1 MEDSKIPS
9 KSLFGLRSN
18 LLFGSSSDF
27 LFVFDDLRLV
37 DDDII
42 GDGGLDSELL
52 SWIRFVGKHNL
63 NLDSHDS
70 LLEENVSDGDIDV
83 VVLGLTSADH
93 VSLLEFHGLGS
104 LLLELTG
111 DNDFATLSTI
121 LDNGLNN
128 VVSSQSKRDVLEELV
143 VHGFNLSG
151 SAETLVLDGV
161 SENLDLIIRVSES
174 LLEELS
180 EFLVFLSLNTNN
192 LLGLS

>member
-1 MEDSKIPS
+1 
-9 KSLFGLRSN
+9 
-18 LLFGSSSDF
+18 
-27 LFVFDDLRLV
+27 
-37 DDDII
+37 
-42 GDGGLDSELL
+42 
-52 SWIRFVGKHNL
+52 
-63 NLDSHDS
+63 
-70 LLEENVSDGDIDV
+70 
-83 VVLGLTSADH
+83 
-93 VSLLEFHGLGS
+93 LLEFHGLGS

-121 LDNGLNN
+121 LDNWLNN

-143 VHGFNLSG
+143 VHGFNLSR

-192 LLGLS
+192 LLGLSWLDSDFSLDRGSSDFNTSVTSILESLGEERMELSVEDTICHEFLLLVDLLGSLIHFDFFFW